1 MIMKKEYMKP
11 DMQVVELR
19 RHINL
24 LAGSDPYVKIQEEE
38 YDENEMTDL

>member
-1 MIMKKEYMKP
+1 MKKEYMKP

-24 LAGSDPYVKIQEEE
+24 LAGSDRNIDIKEDE
-38 YDENEMTDL
+38 YDEDMIDL